1 MVLALLPSLLLLQYG
16 QTALWALGMQ
26 GYCWASQEA
35 AWQFCRLERGENLFQ
50 YFFSLFFLQNR
61 LKIFHKEKQFES
73 EGDPTGHLVSL
84 TAILQIK
91 LQLRGW
97 SNEELLK
104 WRLVIIPLGTAEPHH
119 FNGISMRGK
128 PKANTWC
135 HCCKCITV

>member
-1 MVLALLPSLLLLQYG
+1 MVLGLLTSLLLMHYG
-16 QTALWALGMQ
+16 QTCLWALEVLGD
-26 GYCWASQEA
+26 CWASQET
-35 AWQFCRLERGENLFQ
+35 AWQFCRPERGENLCQ
-50 YFFSLFFLQNR
+50 YFFHFLLHNR

-73 EGDPTGHLVSL
+73 GGDPTGHLVSL
-84 TAILQIK
+84 TPILQIK
-91 LQLRGW
+91 LQHRGQ

-135 HCCKCITV
+135 HYCKCITV